1 MMGILDSHIMGRYG
15 LICTPDTNHS
25 EILYIVILTIICV
38 IYTLYVVFV
47 LIWLHLSFI
56 VREACS
62 LDSFKCY
69 SLSVTLYGRLKWLT
83 PILPNLWSKLSIYI
97 PTWVGGPALPYA

>member
-56 VREACS
+56 V
-62 LDSFKCY
+62 FN
-69 SLSVTLYGRLKWLT
+69 SVSRIFHGG
-83 PILPNLWSKLSIYI
+83 KL
-97 PTWVGGPALPYA
+97 

>member
-25 EILYIVILTIICV
+25 EILYIVIITIKCA

-56 VREACS
+56 V
-62 LDSFKCY
+62 FN
-69 SLSVTLYGRLKWLT
+69 SVSH
-83 PILPNLWSKLSIYI
+83 NFLWS
-97 PTWVGGPALPYA
+97 

>member
-1 MMGILDSHIMGRYG
+1 MMCIFNSHIMARYG
-15 LICTPDTNHS
+15 LICTQDTDHS
-25 EILYIVILTIICV
+25 KILYIVILTIICA

-62 LDSFKCY
+62 LKSLEYCY
-69 SLSVTLYGRLKWLT
+69 
-83 PILPNLWSKLSIYI
+83 
-97 PTWVGGPALPYA
+97 A

>member
-25 EILYIVILTIICV
+25 EILYIVVITIICA

-62 LDSFKCY
+62 LKSLEYCY
-69 SLSVTLYGRLKWLT
+69 
-83 PILPNLWSKLSIYI
+83 
-97 PTWVGGPALPYA
+97 A